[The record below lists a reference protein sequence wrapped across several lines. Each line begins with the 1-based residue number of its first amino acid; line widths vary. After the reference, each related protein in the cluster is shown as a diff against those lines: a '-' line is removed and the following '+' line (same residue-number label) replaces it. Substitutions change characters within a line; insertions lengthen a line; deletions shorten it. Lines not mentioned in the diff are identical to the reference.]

1 MGSAHRVDDAEALLT
16 RAFQENHLVP
26 SKSDACELKI
36 NCVPLGSSTLSAVA
50 FGTEVHIDTGP
61 DQDFFTEHFLWRGKG
76 VLRYGE
82 QVAACDA
89 THGAVVSTLGRV
101 SLRMDAACVLCG
113 IRIEADVLKRHLE
126 CLLGHEVD
134 SEPIFEAGVDLDRG
148 RGARRHR
155 LLQYVFEEAE
165 RACGTGPDPCLEEAY
180 LTALLTGQPH
190 SQLARVLAQ
199 QPDAGLAAVRRVED
213 YLHAHP
219 ERPIRSEILVA
230 LSGVSTSSLYEAFQ
244 RERGTSP
251 VRMLRD
257 VRLERVREVLLRAQP
272 GETVTR
278 VALRWGF
285 THLARFSGLYRSR
298 YGELPSETLRL
309 ARRAS

>member
-82 QVAACDA
+82 QVTACDA

-101 SLRMDAACVLCG
+101 SLRMDADCVLCG

-126 CLLGHEVD
+126 HLLGHEVD

-155 LLQYVFEEAE
+155 LLQYIFEEAE
-165 RACGTGPDPCLEEAY
+165 RACGTGPDPFLEEAY

-190 SQLARVLAQ
+190 SQLTRVLAQ

-213 YLHAHP
+213 YLRAHP
-219 ERPIRSEILVA
+219 EQPIRSEILVA
-230 LSGVSTSSLYEAFQ
+230 LSLRGVPA
-244 RERGTSP
+244 
-251 VRMLRD
+251 
-257 VRLERVREVLLRAQP
+257 RA
-272 GETVTR
+272 R
-278 VALRWGF
+278 Y
-285 THLARFSGLYRSR
+285 LAGAHA
-298 YGELPSETLRL
+298 
-309 ARRAS
+309 ARRAPRARAGESALRAARRERDNGGPALGLHPPRPLQRALSQPLWRASLRDAAAGATRELTSR